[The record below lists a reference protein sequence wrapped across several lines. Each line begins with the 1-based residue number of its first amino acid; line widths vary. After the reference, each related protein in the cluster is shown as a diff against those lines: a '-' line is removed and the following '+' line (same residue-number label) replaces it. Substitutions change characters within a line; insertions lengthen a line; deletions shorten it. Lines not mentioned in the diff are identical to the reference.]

1 MLSPL
6 FFMFFFLFAGNVTIS
21 LSDINHED
29 GEMGMDER
37 HDYNISLLKLI
48 IATLIIVIISECIG
62 VISIRLGNVS
72 VNLLPMLYAVVL
84 GVFITPD
91 LLGKYIPVVTK
102 LISKKEIAI
111 TGNVVM
117 LALLPLGVKYGTLV
131 GPNIK
136 AVIDAGPALILQE
149 IGNLGSVLIAM
160 PLALLLGMKREAI
173 GACSSISRE
182 PSLEVIGE
190 KYGIDSPEGTGVLGT
205 YLVGSIIGTVYFGII
220 SPFGLQIGLHPLSLA
235 IACGL
240 GSGSMMAAASA
251 SLAAAVPD
259 MSEKILAFAATSNM
273 LAAFTGM
280 YALIFLALPLS
291 NFMYRILTSKK
302 H

>member
-1 MLSPL
+1 MCTN
-6 FFMFFFLFAGNVTIS
+6 GNIK
-21 LSDINHED
+21 I
-29 GEMGMDER
+29 
-37 HDYNISLLKLI
+37 DYPLLKVI
-48 IATLIIVIISECIG
+48 ISALIIVIISEYIG
-62 VISIRLGNVS
+62 VTSVHFGKTSISF
-72 VNLLPMLYAVVL
+72 LPMLYAVIL
-84 GVFITPD
+84 GVIITPD
-91 LLGKYIPVVTK
+91 LLGKYIKPLGKFV
-102 LISKKEIAI
+102 SRKEISI

-136 AVIDAGPALILQE
+136 EVIHAGPALILQE

-160 PLALLLGMKREAI
+160 PVALLLGMRREAI

-182 PSLEVIGE
+182 PSLGVIGE
-190 KYGIDSPEGTGVLGT
+190 KYGIESPEGTGVLGT
-205 YLVGSIIGTVYFGII
+205 YLVGSVIGTVYFGVI
-220 SPFGLQIGLHPLSLA
+220 SPLGLQVGLNPLSLA
-235 IACGL
+235 VACGL

-251 SLAAAVPD
+251 SLAAAVPT
-259 MSEKILAFAATSNM
+259 MSSQILAFAATSNM

-291 NFMYRILTSKK
+291 NLMYRVLPHKA

>member
-1 MLSPL
+1 MSTNEKNGVN
-6 FFMFFFLFAGNVTIS
+6 FS
-21 LSDINHED
+21 LVKIVVSV
-29 GEMGMDER
+29 
-37 HDYNISLLKLI
+37 LI
-48 IATLIIVIISECIG
+48 VVVVSECIG
-62 VISIRLGNVS
+62 VTSLHFGETTISF
-72 VNLLPMLYAVVL
+72 LPMLYAVIL
-84 GVFITPD
+84 GLIITPD
-91 LLGKYIPVVTK
+91 ILGKYIKPLGKFITR
-102 LISKKEIAI
+102 KEISI

-117 LALLPLGVKYGTLV
+117 MSLLPLGVKYGTLV

-136 AVIDAGPALILQE
+136 AVIHAGPALILQE

-160 PLALLLGMKREAI
+160 PVALLLGMRREAI

-182 PSLEVIGE
+182 PSLGVIGE

-220 SPFGLQIGLHPLSLA
+220 SPLGIQIGLNPLSLA
-235 IACGL
+235 VACGL

-251 SLAAAVPD
+251 SLSAAVPA
-259 MSEKILAFAATSNM
+259 MSSKILAFAATSNM

-291 NFMYRILTSKK
+291 NLMYRLFPHKN

>member
-1 MLSPL
+1 
-6 FFMFFFLFAGNVTIS
+6 
-21 LSDINHED
+21 
-29 GEMGMDER
+29 MGMDES

-182 PSLEVIGE
+182 PSLV
-190 KYGIDSPEGTGVLGT
+190 KSTVL
-205 YLVGSIIGTVYFGII
+205 TVLKVLACSVHI
-220 SPFGLQIGLHPLSLA
+220 SLA
-235 IACGL
+235 LLLAQSISALLAPLACKL
-240 GSGSMMAAASA
+240 VFTRCLLPSPVVLV
-251 SLAAAVPD
+251 LAV
-259 MSEKILAFAATSNM
+259 
-273 LAAFTGM
+273 
-280 YALIFLALPLS
+280 
-291 NFMYRILTSKK
+291 
-302 H
+302 